1 MEGLNKFKVAG
12 KQTIAYTREE
22 RINVGDI
29 DGHILSIIE
38 AEGVNVS
45 TGDTEYMN
53 GAQVINIVTSDLV
66 NFNGPIQGYS
76 ITKKKG
82 DSAFGKFEGKITTS
96 LSADGTP
103 AAVIEV
109 AKLTW
114 VHGTGQ
120 FKNIRGIASAKGR
133 YISKN
138 IYLVEWEG
146 EYWIE
151 NK

>member
-1 MEGLNKFKVAG
+1 MGKLNKFKVAG
-12 KQTIAYTREE
+12 KQTIAYTRQE

-29 DGHILSIIE
+29 EGHILSIIE

-45 TGDTEYMN
+45 TGETDYMN
-53 GAQVINIVTSDLV
+53 GAQVINIVSSDLV

-82 DSAFGKFEGKITTS
+82 DSAFGKFEGKITTT

-103 AAVIEV
+103 VAVIEEV
-109 AKLTW
+109 HLTW

-120 FKNIRGIASAKGR
+120 FKNIQGAATAKGR

-146 EYWIE
+146 EYWTE

>member
-1 MEGLNKFKVAG
+1 MEGHKKFKVAG
-12 KQTIAYTREE
+12 KQTNAYTRQE

-29 DGHILSIIE
+29 EGHILSIIE

-45 TGDTEYMN
+45 TGETDYMN

-76 ITKKKG
+76 ITKKKN
-82 DSAFGKFEGKITTS
+82 DSVFGKFEGKITTT
-96 LSADGTP
+96 LSPDGTP
-103 AAVIEV
+103 VAVIEEV
-109 AKLTW
+109 NLTW
-114 VHGTGQ
+114 VHGAGQ
-120 FKNIRGIASAKGR
+120 FKNIRGAATAKGR

-138 IYLVEWEG
+138 IYLVEWDG
-146 EYWIE
+146 GYWIE

>member
-1 MEGLNKFKVAG
+1 MEGLKKFKVAG
-12 KQTIAYTREE
+12 KQTLAYTRQE

-29 DGHILSIIE
+29 EGHILSLIE

-45 TGDTEYMN
+45 TGETDYMN
-53 GAQVINIVTSDLV
+53 GGQVINVVTSDLV
-66 NFNGPIQGYS
+66 NFSGPIQGYS
-76 ITKKKG
+76 ITKKKD
-82 DSAFGKFEGKITTS
+82 DSAYGKFEGKITTT

-103 AAVIEV
+103 VAVIEV

-114 VHGTGQ
+114 VRGTGL
-120 FKNIRGIASAKGR
+120 FRNIQGGATAKGR

-146 EYWIE
+146 EYWID